1 MDQNEILDRL
11 IKMKKLIIKIN
22 RMLDPEIENLN
33 YTDIFVFMKIADK
46 EGITMTK
53 LSEITGFSSTLIT
66 FTVDELERHKL
77 VERKKGKDR
86 RSIMV
91 VLSEKGKI
99 IKNEIKSITQEKFKN
114 IMKNIDEN
122 DQLELIELLD
132 RIFKI
137 LERME
142 KGK

>member
-11 IKMKKLIIKIN
+11 IRMKKLIIKIN
-22 RMLDPEIENLN
+22 RMIDPEIEGLN
-33 YTDIFVFMKIADK
+33 YTDIFVFMKIADN

-66 FTVDELERHKL
+66 FTVDELERHNL
-77 VERKKGKDR
+77 VERKEGKDK
-86 RSIMV
+86 RSITV
-91 VLSEKGKI
+91 VLTEKGKT
-99 IKNEIKSITQEKFKN
+99 IKNEIKNITHEKFKN

-122 DQLELIELLD
+122 DKQELVELLD

-137 LERME
+137 LEKME

>member
-22 RMLDPEIENLN
+22 RMLDPEIKNLN

>member
-22 RMLDPEIENLN
+22 RMLDPEIEGLN

-77 VERKKGKDR
+77 VERKKGKDK
-86 RSIMV
+86 RSITV
-91 VLSEKGKI
+91 VLTEKGKI
-99 IKNEIKSITQEKFKN
+99 IKNEIKNITREKFKN

-122 DQLELIELLD
+122 DKLELIELLD